1 MRILILGAGKMGSF
15 FTDLL
20 SFNHEVA
27 VLETD
32 ARRMR
37 FIYNALR
44 FTSYEEIDGFA
55 PELVIN
61 CVTLSRTLDA
71 FRAAFPFLPDSCII
85 SDIASVK
92 TGLREFYGE
101 CGFRYV
107 SVHPMFGP
115 TFANLGNLQ
124 TENAIIIDEPDSKD
138 TGYVN
143 NCSGKG
149 MPGGC
154 EVNGVNGINGAARTD
169 GINSADSADR
179 PDGTRAKKVLR
190 GTDYMGKIFFRD
202 LFASLKL
209 NVCEYTFEEH
219 DRVVAYSLSIPF
231 ASTLVFGAIMKHQ
244 DAPGTTFKKHLA
256 IARGLLS
263 EDDYLLTEILFNPN
277 TAGQLS
283 RIIETLNKLADI
295 VEKKDSVR
303 MKFFLDMVREN
314 VTG

>member
-1 MRILILGAGKMGSF
+1 MKILILGAGKMGSF

-20 SFNHEVA
+20 SFSHEVA

-32 ARRMR
+32 AKRMR

-44 FTSYEEIDGFA
+44 FTSYEQIAEFA

-61 CVTLSRTLDA
+61 CVTLSRTMEA
-71 FRAAFPFLPDSCII
+71 FEKAFPHLPSNCII

-92 TGLREFYGE
+92 TGLKEFYE
-101 CGFRYV
+101 QSGFRYV

-124 TENAIIIDEPDSKD
+124 TENAIIVDEP
-138 TGYVN
+138 
-143 NCSGKG
+143 
-149 MPGGC
+149 
-154 EVNGVNGINGAARTD
+154 GAA
-169 GINSADSADR
+169 G
-179 PDGTRAKKVLR
+179 VR

-209 NVCEYTFEEH
+209 NVREYTFDGH

-231 ASTLVFGAIMKHQ
+231 ASTLVFGAIMEHQ

-256 IARGLLS
+256 IATGLLS

-277 TAGQLS
+277 TSGQLA
-283 RIIETLNKLADI
+283 RIIEHLEELSEIVKEKNPAQMKL
-295 VEKKDSVR
+295 
-303 MKFFLDMVREN
+303 FLDRVRAN
-314 VTG
+314 LG